1 MTDST
6 FTHIAMLLDR
16 SGSMAAIQQATCSGF
31 DAFVAQQR
39 EQAGRCTLTLAQFD
53 DRYEEVYRDREIAE
67 VPPLQLAPRG
77 STALLDAI
85 ARLVHTTGERLSALP
100 EDERPGSVIVGIM
113 TDGHENASREY
124 THPMIKTLI
133 GQQEDV
139 YDWTFLYMGAN
150 QDAIEVG
157 AQLGVRA
164 ERAMTYTQGGT
175 MAAMAATSELV
186 TGLRSMTAAG
196 APAAA
201 RRRAGYTKKQRQA
214 ADE

>member
-1 MTDST
+1 MTDPT

-16 SGSMAAIQQATCSGF
+16 SGSMSAIQQATCTGF

-53 DRYEEVYRDREIAE
+53 DRYEEVYRDREIGD

-77 STALLDAI
+77 MTALLDAI
-85 ARLVHTTGERLSALP
+85 GRLVHTTGERLAAMP
-100 EDERPGSVIVGIM
+100 EAERPGSVIVGIM
-113 TDGHENASREY
+113 TDGHENASSEY
-124 THPMIKTLI
+124 THPTIKALI
-133 GQQEDV
+133 NQQEDV

-157 AQLGVRA
+157 SQLGVRA
-164 ERAMTYTQGGT
+164 ERSMTYTNAGT
-175 MAAMAATSELV
+175 RAAMAATSELV

-196 APAAA
+196 APPAA
-201 RRRAGYTKKQRQA
+201 RRGAGYSKKQRDDAQ
-214 ADE
+214 E